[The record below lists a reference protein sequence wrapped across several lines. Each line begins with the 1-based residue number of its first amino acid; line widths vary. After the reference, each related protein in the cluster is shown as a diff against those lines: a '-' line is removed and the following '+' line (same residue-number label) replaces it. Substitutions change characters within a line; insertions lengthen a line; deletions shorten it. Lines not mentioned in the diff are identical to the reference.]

1 MILLCHA
8 LAQSG
13 FTFAASLVFT
23 KSCARHVPGL
33 WIMPQLIVKDGKMI
47 RISPKNKR
55 RLEVSTNNGGSWMT
69 RCVGAANTGEFLD
82 LVDNG
87 TELIATTEN
96 GLFFSTNNGESWIRR
111 N

>member
-1 MILLCHA
+1 
-8 LAQSG
+8 
-13 FTFAASLVFT
+13 
-23 KSCARHVPGL
+23 
-33 WIMPQLIVKDGKMI
+33 MPQLIVKDGEMI

-69 RCVGAANTGEFLD
+69 RCAGAANTGEFLD

-96 GLFFSTNNGESWIRR
+96 GLFSSTNNGESWIRR
-111 N
+111 S

>member
-1 MILLCHA
+1 
-8 LAQSG
+8 
-13 FTFAASLVFT
+13 
-23 KSCARHVPGL
+23 
-33 WIMPQLIVKDGKMI
+33 MPQLIVKDGEMI

-69 RCVGAANTGEFLD
+69 RCAGAANTGEFLD

-96 GLFFSTNNGESWIRR
+96 GLFFSTNKGESWIRR
-111 N
+111 S

>member
-1 MILLCHA
+1 
-8 LAQSG
+8 
-13 FTFAASLVFT
+13 
-23 KSCARHVPGL
+23 
-33 WIMPQLIVKDGKMI
+33 MPQLIVKDGEMI

-82 LVDNG
+82 LVVNG

-96 GLFFSTNNGESWIRR
+96 GLFFSSNNGESWIRR
-111 N
+111 S

>member
-1 MILLCHA
+1 
-8 LAQSG
+8 
-13 FTFAASLVFT
+13 
-23 KSCARHVPGL
+23 
-33 WIMPQLIVKDGKMI
+33 MPQLIVKDGEMI

-69 RCVGAANTGEFLD
+69 RCAGAANTGEFLD

-111 N
+111 S